1 MYKREGRL
9 RPSAYMKI
17 KGRLR
22 PIRYKK
28 RLRLP
33 SAYNTKGCKE
43 ESSEVLLKL
52 GLLKNDAEGSLYRLE
67 EALDSS
73 EDLLESRKVKYFYL
87 QVNFFFSRK

>member
-22 PIRYKK
+22 SIRYKK

-73 EDLLESRKVKYFYL
+73 EDCWNHGE
-87 QVNFFFSRK
+87 